1 MLRHQLL
8 QLLEFL
14 IPLFKFFQTSMLDS
28 HSPFHDD
35 FVAKMILNKIIS
47 GHSGYPMPMI
57 SCHTPA
63 MISSDAIPPMEDVD
77 NQKTK
82 P

>member
-57 SCHTPA
+57 S
-63 MISSDAIPPMEDVD
+63 SDAMPPIEDVD